1 MEFKTPLNAA
11 HSNVRK
17 SEKLLKSGKFEE
29 AISLQDRIVE
39 LLSEALTETS
49 DASVRESLRLQ
60 VEHHEKQK
68 LLISHKQ
75 ASWENFCQQ
84 LANLQTKMSNVS
96 ASGSGDGLQDS
107 IYRTFQETESLLEHL
122 RVGTGPGQ
130 PAASSPGSTAGTGA
144 KMPKD
149 DKIIIEELQT
159 ANNHLR
165 SMVDTMFSELETY
178 KKENAELRARV
189 RDLEA
194 ERRAR
199 LSQAGVEVAGLGH
212 RVDTAGLE
220 DSGQFPDLAPLE
232 MPQFDFPT
240 ENK

>member
-60 VEHHEKQK
+60 VAHHEKQK

-96 ASGSGDGLQDS
+96 ASGSGDGLQ
-107 IYRTFQETESLLEHL
+107 
-122 RVGTGPGQ
+122 
-130 PAASSPGSTAGTGA
+130 
-144 KMPKD
+144 
-149 DKIIIEELQT
+149 
-159 ANNHLR
+159 
-165 SMVDTMFSELETY
+165 
-178 KKENAELRARV
+178 
-189 RDLEA
+189 
-194 ERRAR
+194 
-199 LSQAGVEVAGLGH
+199 VEWIH
-212 RVDTAGLE
+212 TRQ
-220 DSGQFPDLAPLE
+220 SKY
-232 MPQFDFPT
+232 PQ
-240 ENK
+240 